1 MLSVNVSNS
10 NTNVDWFVEETLTLL
25 AETRRNS
32 CKVIVSSDFDLYI
45 VDESYF
51 RNGLFFLSNKM
62 LWCTSKTHK
71 NDTLTVW
78 FVSPQIL
85 SLCFLKETLYNFYQ
99 IFFLVENY
107 HTPFYWEEY
116 ALACHTQN
124 VSTYSFSGL
133 LQVPVAHAN
142 FFGILSWT
150 IALIPHSM
158 LTELK
163 SHKR

>member
-99 IFFLVENY
+99 IFFNGELS
-107 HTPFYWEEY
+107 Y
-116 ALACHTQN
+116 AFLLRRVCTCLSYSKCFDLF
-124 VSTYSFSGL
+124 VLWPSSGSCST
-133 LQVPVAHAN
+133 
-142 FFGILSWT
+142 
-150 IALIPHSM
+150 
-158 LTELK
+158 
-163 SHKR
+163 R